1 MTGVQEFPV
10 ELPEDFDHDAK
21 RARQKRRR
29 DVMKNGRYRD
39 GNGTQKA
46 GKLVKTKEANQEIK
60 AREGKRKG
68 GIAGGSK
75 SREV

>member
-1 MTGVQEFPV
+1 MRFQKTLTMMPKERGR
-10 ELPEDFDHDAK
+10 K
-21 RARQKRRR
+21 RERRR